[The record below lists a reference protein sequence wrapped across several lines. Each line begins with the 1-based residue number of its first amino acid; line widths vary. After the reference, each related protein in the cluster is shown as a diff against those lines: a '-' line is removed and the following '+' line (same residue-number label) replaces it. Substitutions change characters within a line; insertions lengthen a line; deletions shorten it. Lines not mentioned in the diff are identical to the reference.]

1 MDKQDLTVFFPLRNR
16 EQPFRVRYY
25 SKYFSSLMSLGC
37 IQFSFVYG
45 GFGVQVN
52 FNSDRLEHKLAL
64 KLGVKHHTS

>member
-1 MDKQDLTVFFPLRNR
+1 MDKQDLTVFFPLRNS
-16 EQPFRVRYY
+16 EQPFHVQYY

-45 GFGVQVN
+45 VFGVQIN

-64 KLGVKHHTS
+64 NLEMKHHTS